1 MDYLRVVWMATKR
14 SQLMNMS
21 DEVCGVGFFFG
32 KIKCMYGAV
41 IVLSCM
47 VSSFEWA
54 QIRYGS

>member
-1 MDYLRVVWMATKR
+1 MATKR

-21 DEVCGVGFFFG
+21 DEVCGVRFFFG

-47 VSSFEWA
+47 VSSFECT
-54 QIRYGS
+54 QIRYFVCK